1 MFSKLINVIPTPAL
15 GYPLCCQKVTSVFC
29 AYILHQEN
37 PTAVELQ
44 TLRDVTSQIFLHP
57 AFKDL
62 QRQRLQ
68 TQAIYPC
75 GVFFHPLKKVFLLSN
90 PKPPLL
96 QFKPITSCL
105 IPSGYGEE
113 FITSLIAAVFN
124 IFEDCYH
131 DCLTVVF
138 FLD

>member
-1 MFSKLINVIPTPAL
+1 MFSKLINVTPTPAL

-37 PTAVELQ
+37 PTPVELQ

-62 QRQRLQ
+62 ERQRLQ

-75 GVFFHPLKKVFLLSN
+75 GVFSIPLKRFSSCLTQNHHYCNLS
-90 PKPPLL
+90 PLL
-96 QFKPITSCL
+96 LALSPVDMEKSSLP
-105 IPSGYGEE
+105 PSLQQ
-113 FITSLIAAVFN
+113 SLT
-124 IFEDCYH
+124 Y
-131 DCLTVVF
+131 LKTVIMTVSQLSF
-138 FLD
+138 S